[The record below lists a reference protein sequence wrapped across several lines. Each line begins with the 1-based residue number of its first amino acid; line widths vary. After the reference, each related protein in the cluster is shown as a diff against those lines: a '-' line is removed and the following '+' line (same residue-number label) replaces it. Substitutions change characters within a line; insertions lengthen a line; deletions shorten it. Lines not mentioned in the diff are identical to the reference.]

1 MASYTRMGVNGLQTL
16 RMALKSIKG
25 NKVRAF
31 LTMLGIIIGVSS
43 VIVMVAIGQ
52 GSTKEVQDQIGSL
65 GTNVLTVSVTGSDVT
80 FKEDDANQLK
90 DVSGVEA
97 IAPTVS
103 GRVTVKNGQTNT
115 QVSVTGTTS
124 PYLKV
129 RDLELQSG
137 RFIADLDNDNHSK
150 IAVLGSSTARTLF
163 GFGNPVGQYVKVNGT
178 SFRVVG
184 VLQSVGSSLG
194 SSGDST
200 IFVPLSTAQRLAST
214 TSIGSVYVKVENENM
229 INFTLR
235 RIEQK
240 MFTIIGDEDSYSVS
254 SPEDLMETASSVNK
268 TMTLMLGGSAAISLI
283 VGGIGI
289 MNIML
294 VSVSERTKE
303 IGIRK
308 AIGAKRGSILL
319 QFLIESMVLSSLGGI
334 IGVVIGV
341 ISAKIFTIT
350 TGTAIA
356 YSVPVMLLSFVFSLL
371 VGIVFGVFPA
381 NKASKL
387 DPIQALRYE

>member
-1 MASYTRMGVNGLQTL
+1 MRMEVNGLQII

-80 FKEDDANQLK
+80 FKEEDANQIQE
-90 DVSGVEA
+90 VNGVDA
-97 IAPTVS
+97 IAPTIS

-115 QVSVTGTTS
+115 QVSMIGTTS
-124 PYLKV
+124 SYLVV
-129 RDLELQSG
+129 RDLQLQSG
-137 RFIADLDNDNHSK
+137 RFIADLDQDNHSK
-150 IAVLGSSTARTLF
+150 IAVLGSDTAQTLF
-163 GFGNPVGQYVKVNGT
+163 GLGNPVGESVKVNGT
-178 SFRVVG
+178 SYKVVG
-184 VLQSVGSSLG
+184 VLESVGSSLG
-194 SSGDST
+194 TSGDSA
-200 IFVPLSTAQRLAST
+200 IIVPLSTGQRLAST
-214 TSIGSVYVKVENENM
+214 TEIGSVYVKVENEDM
-229 INFTLR
+229 INFTSS
-235 RIEQK
+235 RIERT
-240 MFTIIGDEDSYSVS
+240 MYTIIGDTDSYSVS
-254 SPEDLMETASSVNK
+254 SQEDLMETATSVND
-268 TMTLMLGGSAAISLI
+268 TMTFMLGGSAAISLI

-308 AIGAKRGSILL
+308 AIGAKRGNILL

-334 IGVVIGV
+334 IGVGIGV
-341 ISAKIFTIT
+341 ISGQIFTLT
-350 TGTAIA
+350 TGTTIA

-371 VGIVFGVFPA
+371 VGVVFGVFPA

>member
-1 MASYTRMGVNGLQTL
+1 MEVNGLQTL
-16 RMALKSIKG
+16 NMALKSIKS
-25 NKVRAF
+25 NKIRAF

-80 FKEDDANQLK
+80 FKEEDANQIHVV
-90 DVSGVEA
+90 DGIEE

-103 GRVTVKNGQTNT
+103 GRVTVKNGKTNT
-115 QVSVTGTTS
+115 QVSMIGTTS
-124 PYLKV
+124 SYLDV
-129 RDLELQSG
+129 RDLQLQSG
-137 RFIADLDNDNHSK
+137 RFIADLDHENHSR
-150 IAVLGSSTARTLF
+150 IAVLGSDTAQTLF
-163 GFGNPVGQYVKVNGT
+163 GLGDPVGESVKVNGT
-178 SFRVVG
+178 SYKVVG
-184 VLQSVGSSLG
+184 VLESVGSSLG
-194 SSGDST
+194 TSGDNT
-200 IFVPLSTAQRLAST
+200 ILVPLSTGQRLAST
-214 TSIGSVYVKVENENM
+214 TTIGTVYVKVENEDM
-229 INFTLR
+229 MNFISNL
-235 RIEQK
+235 IERT
-240 MFTIIGDEDSYSVS
+240 MYSIVGDADSYSVS
-254 SPEDLMETASSVNK
+254 SPQDLMETASSVNE

-308 AIGAKRGSILL
+308 AIGAKRNNILL
-319 QFLIESMVLSSLGGI
+319 QFLIEAVVLSSLGGI
-334 IGVVIGV
+334 IGIGIGV
-341 ISAKIFTIT
+341 ISAHIFTVA
-350 TGTAIA
+350 TGTATV
-356 YSVPVMLLSFVFSLL
+356 YSIPVILLSFVFSLL
-371 VGIVFGVFPA
+371 VGVVFGVFPA

>member
-1 MASYTRMGVNGLQTL
+1 
-16 RMALKSIKG
+16 MALKSIKG

-80 FKEDDANQLK
+80 FKEEDANQIQ
-90 DVSGVEA
+90 DVNGVEA
-97 IAPTVS
+97 IAPTIS
-103 GRVTVKNGQTNT
+103 GRVTVKNGQTNA
-115 QVSVTGTTS
+115 QVSMIGTTS
-124 PYLKV
+124 SYIDV
-129 RDLELQSG
+129 RDLQLQSG

-150 IAVLGSSTARTLF
+150 IAVLGSDTAQTLF
-163 GFGNPVGQYVKVNGT
+163 GFGDPVGESVKVNGT
-178 SFRVVG
+178 SYKVVG
-184 VLQSVGSSLG
+184 VLESVGSSLG
-194 SSGDST
+194 TSGDST
-200 IFVPLSTAQRLAST
+200 IIVPLSTGQRLSST
-214 TSIGSVYVKVENENM
+214 TEIGSVYVMVENEDM
-229 INFTLR
+229 INFTSR
-235 RIEQK
+235 RIEQT
-240 MFTIIGDEDSYSVS
+240 MYTIVGDADSYSVS
-254 SPEDLMETASSVNK
+254 SQEDLMETATSVNE

-308 AIGAKRGSILL
+308 AIGAKRGNILL

-334 IGVVIGV
+334 IGVGIGV
-341 ISAKIFTIT
+341 IGAQIFTLT
-350 TGTAIA
+350 TGTTIA
-356 YSVPVMLLSFVFSLL
+356 YSVPVMLLSFLFSLL
-371 VGIVFGVFPA
+371 VGVVFGVFPA

>member
-1 MASYTRMGVNGLQTL
+1 MGVNGLQTI

-80 FKEDDANQLK
+80 FKEDDASQIQ

-97 IAPTVS
+97 IAPTIS
-103 GRVTVKNGQTNT
+103 GRVTVKNGQTNA
-115 QVSVTGTTS
+115 QVSMIGTTS
-124 PYLKV
+124 SYLDV
-129 RDLELQSG
+129 RDLQLQSG

-150 IAVLGSSTARTLF
+150 IAVLGSDTAQTLF
-163 GFGNPVGQYVKVNGT
+163 GFGDPVGESVKVNGT
-178 SFRVVG
+178 SYKVVG
-184 VLQSVGSSLG
+184 VLESVGSSLG
-194 SSGDST
+194 TSGDST
-200 IFVPLSTAQRLAST
+200 IIVPLSTGQRLAST
-214 TSIGSVYVKVENENM
+214 TEIGSVYVKVENEDM
-229 INFTLR
+229 INFTSR
-235 RIEQK
+235 RIEQT
-240 MFTIIGDEDSYSVS
+240 MYTIVGDADSYSVS
-254 SPEDLMETASSVNK
+254 SQEDLMETATSVNE

-308 AIGAKRGSILL
+308 AIGAKRRNILL

-334 IGVVIGV
+334 IGVGIGIV
-341 ISAKIFTIT
+341 SAQIFTLT
-350 TGTAIA
+350 TGTTIA
-356 YSVPVMLLSFVFSLL
+356 YSVPVILLSFVFSLL
-371 VGIVFGVFPA
+371 VGVVFGVFPA

>member
-1 MASYTRMGVNGLQTL
+1 MRMGVNGLQTI

-52 GSTKEVQDQIGSL
+52 GSTKEVQNQIGSL

-80 FKEDDANQLK
+80 FKEEDAYQIQ
-90 DVSGVEA
+90 DVNGVEA

-103 GRVTVKNGQTNT
+103 GRVTVKNGQTNA
-115 QVSVTGTTS
+115 QVSMTGTTS
-124 PYLKV
+124 SYLDV
-129 RDLELQSG
+129 RDLQLQSG

-150 IAVLGSSTARTLF
+150 IAVLGSDTAQTLF
-163 GFGNPVGQYVKVNGT
+163 GLGDPVGESVKVNGT
-178 SFRVVG
+178 SYKVVG
-184 VLQSVGSSLG
+184 VLESVGSSLG
-194 SSGDST
+194 TSGDST
-200 IFVPLSTAQRLAST
+200 IFVPLSTGQRLAST
-214 TSIGSVYVKVENENM
+214 TEIGSVYVTVENEDM
-229 INFTLR
+229 IDFTTR
-235 RIEQK
+235 RIEQT
-240 MFTIIGDEDSYSVS
+240 MYTIVGDADSYSVS
-254 SPEDLMETASSVNK
+254 SQEDLMETASSVNE

-308 AIGAKRGSILL
+308 AIGAKRGNILL
-319 QFLIESMVLSSLGGI
+319 QFLIESIVLSSFGGI
-334 IGVVIGV
+334 IGVGIGV
-341 ISAKIFTIT
+341 ISAQIFTLA
-350 TGTAIA
+350 TGTVIA

-371 VGIVFGVFPA
+371 VGVVFGVFPA

>member
-1 MASYTRMGVNGLQTL
+1 MRMEVNGLQII

-80 FKEDDANQLK
+80 FKEEDANQIQE
-90 DVSGVEA
+90 VNGVDA
-97 IAPTVS
+97 IAPTIS

-115 QVSVTGTTS
+115 QVSMIGTTS
-124 PYLKV
+124 SYLDV
-129 RDLELQSG
+129 RDLQLQSG
-137 RFIADLDNDNHSK
+137 RFIADLDQDNHSK
-150 IAVLGSSTARTLF
+150 IAVLGSDTAQTLF
-163 GFGNPVGQYVKVNGT
+163 GLGNPVGESVKVNGT
-178 SFRVVG
+178 SYKVAG
-184 VLQSVGSSLG
+184 VLESVGSSLG
-194 SSGDST
+194 TSGDST
-200 IFVPLSTAQRLAST
+200 IIVPLSTGQRLAST
-214 TSIGSVYVKVENENM
+214 TEIGSVYVKVENEDM
-229 INFTLR
+229 INFTSS
-235 RIEQK
+235 RIERT
-240 MFTIIGDEDSYSVS
+240 MYTIIGDTDSYSVS
-254 SPEDLMETASSVNK
+254 SQEDLMETATSVND
-268 TMTLMLGGSAAISLI
+268 TMTFMLGGSAAISLI

-308 AIGAKRGSILL
+308 AIGAKRGNILL

-334 IGVVIGV
+334 IGVGIGV
-341 ISAKIFTIT
+341 ISAQIFTLT
-350 TGTAIA
+350 TGTTIA

-371 VGIVFGVFPA
+371 VGVVFGVFPA

>member
-1 MASYTRMGVNGLQTL
+1 MRMEVNGLQTL
-16 RMALKSIKG
+16 KMALKSIRA

-65 GTNVLTVSVTGSDVT
+65 GTNVLTVTVTDSDAT
-80 FKEDDANQLK
+80 FKEADAKQIQDIDGIK
-90 DVSGVEA
+90 A

-103 GRVTVKNGQTNT
+103 GRVTVKHEKTNT
-115 QVSVTGTTS
+115 QVSMIGTTS
-124 PYLKV
+124 SYLEV
-129 RDLELQSG
+129 RDLKLQSG
-137 RFIADLDNDNHSK
+137 RFIADLDQGNHSK
-150 IAVLGSSTARTLF
+150 IAVLGSDTAQTLF
-163 GFGNPVGQYVKVNGT
+163 GLGDPVGKSVKVNGT
-178 SFRVVG
+178 SYKVVG
-184 VLQSVGSSLG
+184 VLESVGSSLG
-194 SSGDST
+194 TSGDST
-200 IFVPLSTAQRLAST
+200 IIVPLSTGQRLAAT
-214 TSIGSVYVKVENENM
+214 TNVGTTYVKVKNEDM
-229 INFTLR
+229 INFIST
-235 RIEQK
+235 RIERT
-240 MFTIIGDEDSYSVS
+240 MHSILGDTDSYSVS
-254 SPEDLMETASSVNK
+254 SPKDLMETASSVND

-308 AIGAKRGSILL
+308 AIGAKRKNILL
-319 QFLIESMVLSSLGGI
+319 QFLIEAVVLSSFGGI
-334 IGVVIGV
+334 IGIGIGV
-341 ISAKIFTIT
+341 ISAQIFTLA
-350 TGTAIA
+350 TGTTIA
-356 YSVPVMLLSFVFSLL
+356 YSIPVMLLSFVFSLL
-371 VGIVFGVFPA
+371 VGVVFGVFPA

>member
-1 MASYTRMGVNGLQTL
+1 MRMEVNGLQII

-80 FKEDDANQLK
+80 FKEEDANQIQE
-90 DVSGVEA
+90 VNGVDA
-97 IAPTVS
+97 IAPTIS

-115 QVSVTGTTS
+115 QVSMIGTTS
-124 PYLKV
+124 SYLDV
-129 RDLELQSG
+129 RDLQLQSG
-137 RFIADLDNDNHSK
+137 RFIADLDHDNHSK
-150 IAVLGSSTARTLF
+150 IAVLGSDTAQTLF
-163 GFGNPVGQYVKVNGT
+163 GLGNPVGESVKVNGT
-178 SFRVVG
+178 SYKVAG
-184 VLQSVGSSLG
+184 VLESVGSSLG
-194 SSGDST
+194 TSGDST
-200 IFVPLSTAQRLAST
+200 IIVPLSTGQRLAST
-214 TSIGSVYVKVENENM
+214 TEIGSVYVKVENEDM
-229 INFTLR
+229 INFTSS
-235 RIEQK
+235 RIERT
-240 MFTIIGDEDSYSVS
+240 MYTIIGDTDSYSVS
-254 SPEDLMETASSVNK
+254 SQEDLMETATSVND
-268 TMTLMLGGSAAISLI
+268 TMTFMLGGSAAISLI

-308 AIGAKRGSILL
+308 AIGAKRGNILL

-334 IGVVIGV
+334 IGVGIGV
-341 ISAKIFTIT
+341 ISAQIFTLT
-350 TGTAIA
+350 TGTTIA

-371 VGIVFGVFPA
+371 VGVVFGVFPA

>member
-1 MASYTRMGVNGLQTL
+1 MRMEVNGLQTI

-65 GTNVLTVSVTGSDVT
+65 GTNVLTVSVTGSDVA
-80 FKEDDANQLK
+80 FKEDDANQIQ
-90 DVSGVEA
+90 DVTGVEA
-97 IAPTVS
+97 IAPTIS
-103 GRVTVKNGQTNT
+103 GRVTVKNGQTNA
-115 QVSVTGTTS
+115 QVSMVGTTS
-124 PYLKV
+124 SYLDV
-129 RDLELQSG
+129 RNLQLQSG

-150 IAVLGSSTARTLF
+150 IAVLGSDTAQTLF
-163 GFGNPVGQYVKVNGT
+163 GLGDPVGESVKVNGT
-178 SFRVVG
+178 SYKVVG
-184 VLQSVGSSLG
+184 VLESVGSSLG
-194 SSGDST
+194 TSGDST
-200 IFVPLSTAQRLAST
+200 IIVPLSTGQRLAST
-214 TSIGSVYVKVENENM
+214 TEIGSVYVKVENEDM
-229 INFTLR
+229 INFTSR
-235 RIEQK
+235 RIEQT
-240 MFTIIGDEDSYSVS
+240 MYTIVGDADSYSVS
-254 SPEDLMETASSVNK
+254 SQEDLMETATSVND

-308 AIGAKRGSILL
+308 AIGAKRANILL

-334 IGVVIGV
+334 IGVGIGV
-341 ISAKIFTIT
+341 IGAQIFTLT
-350 TGTAIA
+350 TGTTIA

-371 VGIVFGVFPA
+371 VGVVFGVFPA

>member
-1 MASYTRMGVNGLQTL
+1 VNGLQTI

-80 FKEDDANQLK
+80 FKEDDVRQIQ

-97 IAPTVS
+97 IAPTIS
-103 GRVTVKNGQTNT
+103 GRVTVKNGQTNA
-115 QVSVTGTTS
+115 QVSMIGTTS
-124 PYLKV
+124 SYLDV
-129 RDLELQSG
+129 RDLQLQSG

-150 IAVLGSSTARTLF
+150 IAVLGSDTAQTLF
-163 GFGNPVGQYVKVNGT
+163 GFGDPVGESVKVNGT
-178 SFRVVG
+178 SYKVVG
-184 VLQSVGSSLG
+184 VLESVGSSLG
-194 SSGDST
+194 TSGDST
-200 IFVPLSTAQRLAST
+200 IIVPLSTGQRLAST
-214 TSIGSVYVKVENENM
+214 TEIGSLYVKVENEDM
-229 INFTLR
+229 INFTSR
-235 RIEQK
+235 RIEQT
-240 MFTIIGDEDSYSVS
+240 MYTIVGDADSYSVS
-254 SPEDLMETASSVNK
+254 SQEDLMETATSVNE

-308 AIGAKRGSILL
+308 AIGAKRRNILL

-334 IGVVIGV
+334 IGVGIGIV
-341 ISAKIFTIT
+341 SAQIFTLT
-350 TGTAIA
+350 TGTTIA
-356 YSVPVMLLSFVFSLL
+356 YSLPVILVSFVFSLL
-371 VGIVFGVFPA
+371 VGVVFGVFPA